1 MGETTNILH
10 FEKIST
16 KCSLESFSTDKNS
29 DCWISILRLK
39 SGLVRMDSL
48 FIDNAY
54 SSLIWC
60 KKILHYTIRFWLF
73 WAKSQQSVLNW
84 LSEHEYQFESVGHTN
99 TVCSAVMR
107 IESQTL
113 AKPNSPKYRRVL
125 LKVQRQVQIQ
135 TCLQT
140 MLNLWWIVKQS
151 IPQIVAV
158 VLLKQNSGFEAVRQ
172 EVWSIWWAEAHKQLW
187 SLLWRVMWMTST
199 FYASSYIE
207 RCDVEQFAALI
218 CKTF

>member
-1 MGETTNILH
+1 MIYQG
-10 FEKIST
+10 
-16 KCSLESFSTDKNS
+16 
-29 DCWISILRLK
+29 RK
-39 SGLVRMDSL
+39 SPG
-48 FIDNAY
+48 
-54 SSLIWC
+54 
-60 KKILHYTIRFWLF
+60 FWLF

-125 LKVQRQVQIQ
+125 LEVQRQVQIQ

-158 VLLKQNSGFEAVRQ
+158 VLLKQNSGFEAVKARSLKHLMS
-172 EVWSIWWAEAHKQLW
+172 WSTQTALKPALTGHKLCESQAHFMRATLKDMMLNALQRW
-187 SLLWRVMWMTST
+187 
-199 FYASSYIE
+199 
-207 RCDVEQFAALI
+207 LI